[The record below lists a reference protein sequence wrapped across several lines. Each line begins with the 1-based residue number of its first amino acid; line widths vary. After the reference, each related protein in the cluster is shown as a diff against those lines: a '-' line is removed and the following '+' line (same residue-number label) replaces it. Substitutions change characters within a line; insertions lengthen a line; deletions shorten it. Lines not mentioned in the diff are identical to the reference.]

1 MFKKLVILFLIVAP
15 MGVYAQDKLAYINT
29 QEVFTQMP
37 EIKDVETKLSAKQD
51 EIQKNL
57 TAIQAEYDKK
67 MEEFKVSTA
76 EVTESL
82 LMDRQKQI
90 QQIQERYETYH
101 DNSEKEFQDLRQQL
115 LTPIQQKLQQAIK
128 TVGDKHGFTYI
139 IEIGAVP
146 YASTSAVDAGRLVKA
161 ELGIK

>member
-15 MGVYAQDKLAYINT
+15 VGVYAQDKLAYINT

-37 EIKDVETKLSAKQD
+37 EIKDVETKLSAKQE

-57 TAIQAEYDKK
+57 AAIQAEYDKK
-67 MEEFKVSTA
+67 LEEFKASTV
-76 EVTESL
+76 EVTEAVL
-82 LMDRQKQI
+82 TDRQKQI

-101 DNSEKEFQDLRQQL
+101 ENSEKEFQDLRQQQL
-115 LTPIQQKLQQAIK
+115 APVQQKLQQAIK
-128 TVGDKHGFTYI
+128 SVGDKNGFTYI
-139 IEIGAVP
+139 IEVGAVP
-146 YASTSAVDAGRLVKA
+146 YVSTSAVDAGKLVKA